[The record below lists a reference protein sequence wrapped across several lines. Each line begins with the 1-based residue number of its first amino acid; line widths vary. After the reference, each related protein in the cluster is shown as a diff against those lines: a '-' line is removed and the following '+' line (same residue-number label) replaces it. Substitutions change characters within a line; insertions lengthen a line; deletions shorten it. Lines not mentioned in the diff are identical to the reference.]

1 MRLGTQAVGGVVMR
15 SEGWTGSLRLAK
27 SVDLFSVSR
36 EGRGELTAEGRDSL
50 IFLVKGW
57 AQLVLEARLKGQGG
71 GREAT
76 GRLLWGS
83 GVRPWS
89 WPGKVVVEAVR
100 CGWIQD
106 IF

>member
-1 MRLGTQAVGGVVMR
+1 M
-15 SEGWTGSLRLAK
+15 
-27 SVDLFSVSR
+27 
-36 EGRGELTAEGRDSL
+36 
-50 IFLVKGW
+50 
-57 AQLVLEARLKGQGG
+57 LEARLKGQGG

-83 GVRPWS
+83 GVRSWS

-100 CGWIQD
+100 CGWIQN